1 MLKCFFN
8 DFVELAIQ
16 IRVSRMVVLVM
27 PFCKPGAVQ
36 IALRYESSRVVL
48 YIDVLCDF
56 FEPDM
61 LLRVEDERA
70 YLLRGEFLLFA
81 ESQK

>member
-1 MLKCFFN
+1 MLFYKRC
-8 DFVELAIQ
+8 
-16 IRVSRMVVLVM
+16 
-27 PFCKPGAVQ
+27 AVQ

-70 YLLRGEFLLFA
+70 YLLRGEFLLFE